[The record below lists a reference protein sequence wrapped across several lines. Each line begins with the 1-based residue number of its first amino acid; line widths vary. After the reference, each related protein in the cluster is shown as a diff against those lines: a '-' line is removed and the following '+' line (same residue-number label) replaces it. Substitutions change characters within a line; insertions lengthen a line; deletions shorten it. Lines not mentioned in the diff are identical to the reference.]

1 MSKTKSIR
9 AQIGDAELMEQA
21 ARELAVK
28 FERTVNSNE
37 IIHALVSYLPKA
49 IDDMYAK
56 EVKS

>member
-1 MSKTKSIR
+1 MPKTKSIR
-9 AQIGDAELMEQA
+9 AKIGDAEIMEQA

-28 FERTVNSNE
+28 FERTVSSNE